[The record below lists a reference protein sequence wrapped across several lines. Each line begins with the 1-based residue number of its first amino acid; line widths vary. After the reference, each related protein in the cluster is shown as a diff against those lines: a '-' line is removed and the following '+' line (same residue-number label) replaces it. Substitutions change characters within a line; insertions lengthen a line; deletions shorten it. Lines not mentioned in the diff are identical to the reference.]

1 VSLNRVLDRMTLNR
15 VTVIGLGL
23 MGGSLALALRRAGLT
38 THIVGCGRAELQ
50 NRALEMSAIDSGSAD
65 AGDAVAESDY
75 VFLCTPVE
83 TSIELL
89 AKIAP
94 RLKAGALV
102 SDVGSTKNA
111 FAVAAREIFGASA
124 GERVL
129 PGHPLAG
136 REVSGLQHASADLY
150 AGCLWIL
157 TPIAGE
163 AKTAPVAA
171 QNRSLPALR
180 LISALEAIG
189 ARVIFSTPEEHD
201 RTLAYTSHLP
211 QMLSSTLSLTLERRF
226 GAGNP
231 ALQVH
236 AGGLR
241 TMLRLAES
249 DPAMWEQ
256 IAASNRENL
265 AGALESMEAELRN
278 LRESLGS
285 AEFRAKFERARKFA
299 KVLRNSKE

>member
-1 VSLNRVLDRMTLNR
+1 VSLKR

-23 MGGSLALALRRAGLT
+23 MGGSLALALRRAGVAG
-38 THIVGCGRAELQ
+38 HIVGCGRVELQ
-50 NRALEMSAIDSGSAD
+50 RRALEMGAIDSGCED
-65 AGDAVAESDY
+65 AGESVAESDF

-83 TSIELL
+83 TSIQLM
-89 AKIAP
+89 AQIAP
-94 RLKAGALV
+94 RLKPGALV

-111 FAVAAREIFGASA
+111 FAMAAREIFGASA
-124 GERVL
+124 SQRVL

-136 REVSGLQHASADLY
+136 REISGLQHASADLY
-150 AGCLWIL
+150 AGCLWVL
-157 TPIAGE
+157 TPIEGAGE
-163 AKTAPVAA
+163 KDLTPGQRELLA
-171 QNRSLPALR
+171 
-180 LISALEAIG
+180 ALEAIG
-189 ARVIFSTPEEHD
+189 ARVTFSTPEEHD

-211 QMLSSTLSLTLERRF
+211 QMLSTALALTLEQAF

-256 IAASNRENL
+256 IADSNSQNI
-265 AGALESMEAELRN
+265 AGALEGLEGELRK

-285 AEFRAKFERARKFA
+285 AEFRRKFEQAREFAKFLKG
-299 KVLRNSKE
+299 